1 MTCALIANA
10 ASFVLPISNP
20 ANLVVFH
27 SAMPPL
33 VKWLA
38 MFICPLIIAIV
49 STYFLLRWYSRK
61 ELATP
66 CKRSEVEVSLSPL
79 GKLSLIGILAVAAV
93 LLIASA
99 LKMDL
104 GLPTCIAAIVVTCI
118 AVILGRS
125 NPVHLL
131 GEISWS
137 ILPLV
142 AALFVIVE
150 AVKSAG
156 ALQMLQAATQHLLQ
170 WPRVPSAF
178 ALAGIIA
185 LGTNLA
191 NNLPLGLITGATLRS
206 MTLRPL
212 LSQVVLIA
220 VDLGPNLSITGSLA
234 TILWLIEI
242 REEGIHVS
250 GWQFLRAGMLIM
262 PVSLVLAIG
271 SVLLFGGH

>member
-1 MTCALIANA
+1 
-10 ASFVLPISNP
+10 
-20 ANLVVFH
+20 VV
-27 SAMPPL
+27 A
-33 VKWLA
+33 
-38 MFICPLIIAIV
+38 
-49 STYFLLRWYSRK
+49 
-61 ELATP
+61 
-66 CKRSEVEVSLSPL
+66 
-79 GKLSLIGILAVAAV
+79 
-93 LLIASA
+93 
-99 LKMDL
+99 
-104 GLPTCIAAIVVTCI
+104 CI

-170 WPRVPSAF
+170 WPRVPGAF
-178 ALAGIIA
+178 ALAGTIA
-185 LGTNLA
+185 LGANLA
-191 NNLPLGLITGATLRS
+191 NNLPLGLIAGATLHS
-206 MTLRPL
+206 MPLRPL

-242 REEGIHVS
+242 REEGMHVS